1 MGGSGRPPSP
11 PARDPSAK
19 PPDHASDPGAK
30 PPSHASDS
38 PRIVLASASPRRRE
52 LLQRL
57 MGDFEV
63 IPSAVEEHL
72 DPGPF
77 TDTIARLAELKARA
91 VAASQPSCVILAAD
105 TMVILDGEALG
116 KPADAAAAV
125 AMLQRLR
132 GREHEVMTG
141 VAVLDERTARVWTG
155 TEVSRVVMARYP
167 DAGIERYVDSGAP
180 LDKAG
185 GYAVQDFDGALV
197 DAVVGSYTNVIGLPL
212 GLTVRLLTSAGV
224 RLSGWSSS

>member
-1 MGGSGRPPSP
+1 MGGFGRPPNP

-19 PPDHASDPGAK
+19 PPDRAS
-30 PPSHASDS
+30 ASRS
-38 PRIVLASASPRRRE
+38 RALRIVLASASPRRRE

-57 MGDFEV
+57 IGGFEV
-63 IPSAVEEHL
+63 IPSAL
-72 DPGPF
+72 DERLEPGPF
-77 TDTIARLAELKARA
+77 TETIARLAELKARA
-91 VAASQPSCVILAAD
+91 VAASQPSRVILAAD

-141 VAVLDERTARVWTG
+141 VAVLDGRTARVWTG
-155 TEVSRVVMARYP
+155 TEESRVVMARYP
-167 DAGIERYVDSGAP
+167 DAVIERYVDSGAP

-212 GLTVRLLTSAGV
+212 GLTVRLLTSTGV
-224 RLSGWSSS
+224 RLSGWSSA

>member
-19 PPDHASDPGAK
+19 PPDRASAGWSRA
-30 PPSHASDS
+30 
-38 PRIVLASASPRRRE
+38 PRIILASASPRRRE

-57 MGDFEV
+57 IGDFEV
-63 IPSAVEEHL
+63 IPSAVDEHL
-72 DPGPF
+72 APGPF
-77 TDTIARLAELKARA
+77 TETIPQLAELKARA
-91 VAASQPSCVILAAD
+91 VAASQPSRVILAAD

-116 KPADAAAAV
+116 KPAGAAAAV

-224 RLSGWSSS
+224 RLSGWSGS

>member
-1 MGGSGRPPSP
+1 MGGFGRPPNP

-19 PPDHASDPGAK
+19 PPDRASAGRSRAL
-30 PPSHASDS
+30 
-38 PRIVLASASPRRRE
+38 RIVLASASPRRRE

-57 MGDFEV
+57 IGGFEV
-63 IPSAVEEHL
+63 IPSAL
-72 DPGPF
+72 DERLEPGPF
-77 TDTIARLAELKARA
+77 TETIARLAELKARA
-91 VAASQPSCVILAAD
+91 VAASQPSRVILAAD

-141 VAVLDERTARVWTG
+141 VAVLDGRTARVWTG
-155 TEVSRVVMARYP
+155 TEESRVVMARYP
-167 DAGIERYVDSGAP
+167 DAVIERYVDSGAP

-212 GLTVRLLTSAGV
+212 GLTVRLLTSAGA
-224 RLSGWSSS
+224 RLSGWSSA

>member
-11 PARDPSAK
+11 QARDPSAK
-19 PPDHASDPGAK
+19 PPHRASARRPGV
-30 PPSHASDS
+30 PWL
-38 PRIVLASASPRRRE
+38 VLASASPRRRE

-57 MGDFEV
+57 IGDFEV
-63 IPSAVEEHL
+63 IPSAVDERLE
-72 DPGPF
+72 PGPF
-77 TDTIARLAELKARA
+77 TETIARLAELKARA
-91 VAASQPSCVILAAD
+91 VAASQPSRVVLAAD

-116 KPADAAAAV
+116 KPADAATAV

-141 VAVLDERTARVWTG
+141 VAVLDGRTARMWTG
-155 TEVSRVVMARYP
+155 TEESRVVMARYP
-167 DAGIERYVDSGAP
+167 DAVIERYVDSGAP

-212 GLTVRLLTSAGV
+212 RLTVRLLTSAGV